1 MQADS
6 TPADFGQTNAVPND
20 VLQVD
25 AYAKLNLTFE
35 VLGRRD
41 DGYHEVCTVMQTIDL
56 ADRLEFAPAPSL
68 SLECDFPGLAGPD
81 NLVWRAAEAL
91 ARAAGLNT
99 GAGLDTESG
108 VNGGAGTNTNA
119 GRDTGAGINT
129 GDGKTAGARIRLV
142 KRIPPAMGLG
152 GGSSDAAATL
162 LALNRLWGLD
172 FPADRL
178 AAIAAGLGS
187 EVPFFLRG
195 GTALAEG
202 RGERITPLPPLPPLP
217 VTLAIPDIV
226 LTDKTRLMY
235 SRLTPAHYSDGG
247 VTRQLLRRLRGQEF
261 ADATAAA
268 GSLAGYSYN
277 AFQPI
282 AEWEYPALAEM
293 RRAVAA
299 AGGPLLHLCGAGP
312 ALFAITASE
321 IEHRAVAETLQP
333 LGVGVYRVH
342 TISPPPP
349 DNQAPFPA

>member
-6 TPADFGQTNAVPND
+6 APANFGLADSVQADAGPNG
-20 VLQVD
+20 VRQVH

-56 ADRLEFAPAPSL
+56 ADRLEFHPAPSL
-68 SLECDFPGLAGPD
+68 SLECDFPGLAGRD

-91 ARAAGLNT
+91 AQAAGLNT
-99 GAGLDTESG
+99 GAGLDTGSG
-108 VNGGAGTNTNA
+108 VNGGAGLNTNA
-119 GRDTGAGINT
+119 GRNT

-187 EVPFFLRG
+187 DVPFFLRG

-217 VTLAIPDIV
+217 LTLAIPDIA

-247 VTRQLLRRLRGQEF
+247 VTRQLLRRLWGQEF

-268 GSLAGYSYN
+268 GSLEGYIYN
-277 AFQPI
+277 AFQPV
-282 AEWEYPALAEM
+282 AEGEFPALAEM
-293 RRAVAA
+293 RRAVTA

-333 LGVGVYRVH
+333 LGVGVYRVN
-342 TISPPPP
+342 TISPPPL
-349 DNQAPFPA
+349 DNQPPSLP

>member
-6 TPADFGQTNAVPND
+6 KPANFGLADSAVADSGPTD
-20 VLQVD
+20 ILQVNS
-25 AYAKLNLTFE
+25 YAKVNLTFE

-56 ADRLEFAPAPSL
+56 ADRLEFELAPSL
-68 SLECDFPGLAGPD
+68 ALVCDYPGLAGQD

-91 ARAAGLNT
+91 ARAA
-99 GAGLDTESG
+99 SI
-108 VNGGAGTNTNA
+108 
-119 GRDTGAGINT
+119 DTGAWLDYRG
-129 GDGKTAGARIRLV
+129 GVTAGARIRLV
-142 KRIPPAMGLG
+142 KGIPPAMGLG

-162 LALNRLWGLD
+162 MALNRLWGLD
-172 FPADRL
+172 FPETRL

-187 EVPFFLRG
+187 DVPFFLRG

-217 VTLAIPDIV
+217 VTLAIPDIE
-226 LTDKTRLMY
+226 LTDKTRQMY

-247 VTRQLLRRLRGQEF
+247 VTRQLLRLLRGNEF
-261 ADATAAA
+261 ADAAAAA
-268 GSLAGYSYN
+268 GSLAGGLYN

-293 RRAVAA
+293 RWAVTA

-312 ALFAITASE
+312 ALFAIAASE

-333 LGVGVYRVH
+333 RGVRVYRVH
-342 TISPPPP
+342 TISPPPMDSQSP
-349 DNQAPFPA
+349 PTT